1 MSSSELPEFMPD
13 IRVVAVT
20 TEVIDDGASE
30 PKITFTGC
38 GYYEGLGML
47 LVALLSLVND
57 GDSAID
63 DDEYPD
69 SEIDWEEE

>member
-1 MSSSELPEFMPD
+1 MATTEPPIYPD

-20 TEVIDDGASE
+20 TEVIDDGAGD
-30 PKITFTGC
+30 PQITFTGC
-38 GYYEGLGML
+38 GYYEGIGML

-57 GDSAID
+57 GENAID

-69 SEIDWEEE
+69 TDADWGEE